1 MINGVY
7 KKFVERISKVIPS
20 DRILHDELSL
30 LAFGTDASFYRILP
44 KVVVKA
50 RKEED
55 IVAVLAAADALDIAV
70 TFRAAGTSLSGQA
83 IGDSVL
89 VLVSHGWDKYQILN
103 DAKQIRLQVGIRGIR
118 ANQYL
123 AKYGRKIGPDPASTD
138 SAMIGGIIA
147 NNASGMSCGTHEN
160 SYRTIADARI
170 ILADGTILDTGDK
183 ESVMSFKKTHK
194 DMLDKLENISRKIS
208 ANPALKEK
216 IVKKHSIKNTSG
228 YGLNTFVDYSD
239 GIDIIKHI
247 IVGSEGTLAFLSDV
261 TLNTVINPQF
271 KATSLIIFPSIQIA
285 CEAVQVLRHEPV
297 AAVELLDRQSL
308 KSVESAPGV
317 PPFIKGLPEGCCAL
331 LVETHTQTEEELTR
345 NVDEITE
352 SIKHIETTL
361 PFIFT
366 RDLKEIAAFWKI
378 RQEAL
383 PTVAGLRKT
392 GTTAVIE
399 DVCFPVDSLA
409 KAVADLR
416 EVLHRN
422 HYDDAGIF
430 GHALAGNLHFMFN
443 QDFQTP
449 SEVERFHKFMDEIA
463 EVVVDKYDSS
473 MKAEHGTGRNIAPY
487 VRKEWGDE
495 AYAIMKEVKEIF
507 DPKGILNPGVILN
520 EDPKIHVSNL
530 KPNPATHELVDKC
543 MECGFCESKCVAEG
557 LTLSPRQRVAVYREI
572 KSLKNSG
579 QEPHRAAELQK
590 NYQYYGLDTCA
601 TDSLCAMR
609 CPVKVDTGKMVK
621 VLRDAG
627 HSKRSESVAMFLAN
641 HIKGITC
648 FGRFGMNILYYIRL
662 ILGKRLFGAIAHG
675 LRTIT
680 FGAIPLWTEP
690 FPKGN
695 RHSTFSKPVTKISD
709 DESNNIVY
717 FPSCITR
724 TMGTAKSY
732 SHEVEL
738 TELTKRLLTKAGY
751 NIIYPKNL
759 DKLCCGMAFSSK
771 GFVDAGKKLS
781 DELEAALLEASNGG
795 KYPVLCD
802 MSPCLYTMH
811 ANMDGGPLKL
821 YEPAEFAEK
830 YLLPRLKI
838 NKVDEKVA
846 IFAVCSAKKLGVDQ
860 TLANIARACVS
871 EVTVVDSNCCGFAG
885 DRGFLL
891 PELNKHG
898 LRYLKEQ
905 VYGCESGYATS
916 RTCEIGLSYHSG
928 LEFKSILYLLD
939 RCSE

>member
-1 MINGVY
+1 MISGIY
-7 KKFVERISKVIPS
+7 KTFVDKISRVIPS
-20 DRILHDELSL
+20 ERILHDELSL
-30 LAFGTDASFYRILP
+30 LAFGTDASFYRLLP

-50 RKEED
+50 KEEKD
-55 IVAVLAAADALDIAV
+55 IVTVLAAASELNVPI
-70 TFRAAGTSLSGQA
+70 TFRAAGTSLSGQSLS
-83 IGDSVL
+83 DSVL

-138 SAMIGGIIA
+138 SAMIGGIIS

-160 SYRTIADARI
+160 SYKTIADIRL
-170 ILADGTILDTGDK
+170 ILSDGTILDTGN
-183 ESVMSFKKTHK
+183 EASVKSFRVTHK
-194 DMLDKLENISRKIS
+194 EMLDRLENISARIN
-208 ANPALKEK
+208 ANAALKDK
-216 IVKKHSIKNTSG
+216 IVKKYSIKNTTG
-228 YGLNTFVDYSD
+228 YGLNSFVDYSD

-247 IVGSEGTLAFLSDV
+247 IVGSEGTLAFISDV
-261 TLNTVINPQF
+261 TLNTVPNLPF
-271 KATSLIIFPSIQIA
+271 KATSLMVFPSIGIA

-297 AAVELLDRQSL
+297 SAVELLDRQSL
-308 KSVESAPGV
+308 KSVETAPGV
-317 PPFIKGLPEGCCAL
+317 PPFIKGLPDGCCAL
-331 LVETHTQTEEELTR
+331 LVETQTLTQEELNK
-345 NVDEITE
+345 NVEEITD
-352 SIKHIETTL
+352 SIKDIETTL
-361 PFIFT
+361 PFLFT
-366 RDLKEIAAFWKI
+366 TNPKEQAAFWKI

-399 DVCFPVDSLA
+399 DVCFPVENLA
-409 KAVADLR
+409 KSVTDLR
-416 EVLHRN
+416 EVLHKN

-443 QDFQTP
+443 QDFQTKA
-449 SEVERFHKFMDEIA
+449 EIDRFHKFMDEIA
-463 EVVVDKYDSS
+463 DVVVDKYDSS

-495 AYAIMKEVKEIF
+495 AYAIMKEIKEIF
-507 DPKGILNPGVILN
+507 DPKGIINPGVILN
-520 EDPKIHVSNL
+520 DDPNIHVSNL
-530 KPNPATHELVDKC
+530 KPNPATHEIVDKC

-572 KSLKNSG
+572 KSLQNSG

-590 NYQYYGLDTCA
+590 SYRYYGIDTCS
-601 TDSLCAMR
+601 TDSLCALR
-609 CPVKVDTGKMVK
+609 CPVKVDTGKMIK
-621 VLRDAG
+621 ILKEEG
-627 HSKRSESVAMFLAN
+627 HSPRSNRMAMFLAN
-641 HIKGITC
+641 NIKGVTSVAR
-648 FGRFGMNILYYIRL
+648 GALNLLYYIRL
-662 ILGKRLFGAIAHG
+662 LMGKRVFGAIARG
-675 LRTIT
+675 MRTIS
-680 FGAIPLWTEP
+680 FGLIPLWTHP

-695 RHSTFSKPVTKISD
+695 RHSTFSKHSNVINGN
-709 DESNNIVY
+709 DENTIVY

-724 TMGTAKSY
+724 SMGVSRSY
-732 SHEVEL
+732 SKEVEL
-738 TELTKRLLTKAGY
+738 TELTRRLLEKAGY
-751 NIIYPKNL
+751 NVIYPENL

-781 DELEAALLEASNGG
+781 DELEAALLKASNDG

-811 ANMDGGPLKL
+811 TNMEGGKLTL

-838 NKVDEKVA
+838 NKIDEKVA
-846 IFAVCSAKKLGVDQ
+846 IFSVCSAKKMAVDQ
-860 TLANIARACVS
+860 TLANIARACAK
-871 EVTVVDSNCCGFAG
+871 EVVVVESNCCGFSG
-885 DRGFLL
+885 DKGFTL
-891 PELNKHG
+891 PELNAHG

-928 LEFKSILYLLD
+928 LEFKSILYLID